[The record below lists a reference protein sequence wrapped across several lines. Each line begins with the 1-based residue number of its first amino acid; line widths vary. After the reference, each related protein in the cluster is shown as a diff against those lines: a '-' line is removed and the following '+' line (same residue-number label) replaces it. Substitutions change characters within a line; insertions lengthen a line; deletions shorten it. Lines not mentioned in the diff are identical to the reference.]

1 MKPPKSI
8 AARPYLISAAMVLAV
23 SVLCFSIQDQLNYR
37 VVALILLL
45 TVSVIAML
53 FDIFPVLLAASLSA
67 VIWNYF
73 FIPPLFTLDIS
84 STEDLLMFLSYF
96 FVALLNGVL
105 TFKIRQAEQKA
116 RDKEEKE
123 KTIRLYNTL
132 LNSLSH
138 ELRTPIATILGT
150 VDTLKEHTARLPVH
164 QQLDLLN
171 EIDIAGI
178 RLNRQVENILNMSRL
193 ESGTLE
199 PRKSWCDLQELVHS
213 VIRKAAV
220 TGQQVIRYQEEE
232 PLPLFRI
239 DIGFMEQILFNLLH
253 NAVQYTPPEA
263 VIKVEARHEGAQ
275 CVIVVRDNGKGF
287 AATELP
293 LVFEKFYR
301 VPHTQPGGSGL
312 GLSIVKGFVEAQNG
326 CVTLANH
333 PEGGAVFTV
342 EIPAETTYINN
353 LKHE

>member
-1 MKPPKSI
+1 
-8 AARPYLISAAMVLAV
+8 MVLAV
-23 SVLCFSIQDQLNYR
+23 SVLCFSVRDQLNYR

-96 FVALLNGVL
+96 FVALLNAVL

-150 VDTLKEHTARLPVH
+150 VDTLKEHSVRMPLH
-164 QQLDLLN
+164 QQMDLLN

-193 ESGTLE
+193 ESGMLQ
-199 PRKSWCDLQELVHS
+199 PRKRWCDLQELVHN
-213 VIRKAAV
+213 VIGKVAV
-220 TGQQVIRYQEEE
+220 ADKQLVRFVQEE
-232 PLPLFRI
+232 PLPLFLI
-239 DIGFMEQILFNLLH
+239 DIGFMEQVLFNLLH
-253 NAVQYTPPEA
+253 NAVLYTPPGT
-263 VIKVEARHEGAQ
+263 VITVAARHEDGQ
-275 CVIVVRDNGKGF
+275 CVVVVHDNGKGF
-287 AATELP
+287 EPGEIP
-293 LVFEKFYR
+293 LVFDKFYR

-312 GLSIVKGFVEAQNG
+312 GLSIVKGFAEAQNG
-326 CVTLANH
+326 SVTLMNH
-333 PEGGAVFTV
+333 PEGGAEFTLR
-342 EIPAETTYINN
+342 IPAATTYINN